1 MNHFANHLRQSP
13 IAYDIH
19 ECMATLLFYLQFIY
33 ICSATITRYLS
44 LVQVLINNCPL

>member
-1 MNHFANHLRQSP
+1 MDYFANYLRQSP

-19 ECMATLLFYLQFIY
+19 GYMATLLFYLQFIY

-44 LVQVLINNCPL
+44 LVQVLINNCTL